1 MRVFLAGAS
10 GAIGRPLVRLLCE
23 AGHEVT
29 GTART
34 AEGQKE
40 LRRLGCSAVDVD
52 VFDAA
57 KLVRVV
63 ADAGPDV
70 VIHQLTALPRDAR
83 QLREPAVAE
92 RNARIRREGTPNLV
106 RAAERAGARRL
117 VAQSIAWAYAPKAP
131 PYRETDPLD
140 VDATGQRATSVA
152 GGVVPLE
159 AAVLNSSR
167 LEGVVLRY
175 GQLYGP
181 GTWTQT
187 PAGSS
192 PLHVDAAA
200 FAALLATDRGPPGIY
215 NIAEP
220 QAEAFSEKAIRLL
233 GWRHDFRLAS
243 PPG

>member
-1 MRVFLAGAS
+1 
-10 GAIGRPLVRLLCE
+10 
-23 AGHEVT
+23 
-29 GTART
+29 
-34 AEGQKE
+34 
-40 LRRLGCSAVDVD
+40 
-52 VFDAA
+52 
-57 KLVRVV
+57 
-63 ADAGPDV
+63 
-70 VIHQLTALPRDAR
+70 
-83 QLREPAVAE
+83 
-92 RNARIRREGTPNLV
+92 
-106 RAAERAGARRL
+106 
-117 VAQSIAWAYAPKAP
+117 
-131 PYRETDPLD
+131 
-140 VDATGQRATSVA
+140 
-152 GGVVPLE
+152 VPLE
-159 AAVLNSSR
+159 TAVLNSSR

>member
-1 MRVFLAGAS
+1 MRIFLAGAS
-10 GAIGRPLVRLLCE
+10 GAIGRPLVRLLRDG
-23 AGHEVT
+23 GHEVT

-34 AEGQKE
+34 AEGQAE
-40 LRRLGCSAVDVD
+40 LRRLGCGAVEVD

-57 KLVRVV
+57 NLVRAV
-63 ADAGPDV
+63 ADAAPDV
-70 VIHQLTALPRDAR
+70 VIHQLTALPRDPRELR
-83 QLREPAVAE
+83 QPAVAE

-117 VAQSIAWAYAPKAP
+117 IAQSIAWAYAPKTP
-131 PYRETDPLD
+131 PYRETDALD
-140 VDATGQRATSVA
+140 VDATGQRAASVA

-159 AAVLNSSR
+159 DAVLNSAR

-175 GQLYGP
+175 GQFYGP

-187 PAGSS
+187 PAGAS

-200 FAALLATDRGPPGIY
+200 YAALLATDRGPPGIY

-220 QAEAFSEKAIRLL
+220 QGEAGSEKAVRLL
-233 GWRHDFRLAS
+233 GWRHDFRLV
-243 PPG
+243 PPI